1 MQKDD
6 ATRLTSKDQW
16 FRYWLPYSFEK
27 LEKHK
32 RGHVYLPL
40 NRIHKP
46 LGVTSVEMLDYEDF
60 IEQAVIFSADPHNFD
75 NVWTVRNTLHLYEDA
90 VSSRVDYFERLERLM
105 SRSVKLFGLS
115 N

>member
-1 MQKDD
+1 MHKDN
-6 ATRLTSKDQW
+6 ATRLTRKDQW

-27 LEKHK
+27 LKTDK
-32 RGHVYLPL
+32 RSHVYLPV
-40 NRIHKP
+40 NRIYKP
-46 LGVTSVEMLDYEDF
+46 LGVTSDERLDYEDF

-75 NVWTVRNTLHLYEDA
+75 NVWTIRNTLHLYDET
-90 VSSRVDYFERLERLM
+90 VSSREDYFERLERLM